1 MKIKIKRKYND
12 LTLEERQIVH
22 FYILERII
30 LELTQLLFLNRDD
43 ITPRLSQKLR
53 DRIKTL
59 KKSLEDEYEV

>member
-12 LTLEERQIVH
+12 LTFEERQIVH
-22 FYILERII
+22 FYIYERII

-43 ITPRLSQKLR
+43 ITPRLRQKLR
-53 DRIKTL
+53 NRIENL